1 MGEIKSAWEIAM
13 EKAEKL
19 GKLPPE
25 ELRRQKQEKYAS
37 IGQVLVDKY
46 LGGLDLWQLEVEMDK
61 YSGGERDLVR
71 EMVASKL
78 AQSIDL
84 GSHERLGR
92 IIEGISHF
100 KWGGKV
106 REIGEEIEQL
116 FQEYE
121 QVEQKEKEEMEKSA
135 RGILHQLRISGS
147 AIGSVNPK
155 AIGEWQ
161 QELDRLA
168 QPYRERLELLR
179 QRLLALPSGQVGAG
193 ESA

>member
-25 ELRRQKQEKYAS
+25 ELRRQKEEKYAS
-37 IGQVLVDKY
+37 IGQALVHKY
-46 LGGLDLWQLEVEMDK
+46 LGGLDLWQFGVELDK
-61 YSGGERDLVR
+61 YSGEERTLL
-71 EMVASKL
+71 EEIAISKL

-84 GSHERLGR
+84 ESHERLIR
-92 IIEGISHF
+92 IIDGISYL
-100 KWGGKV
+100 KQGIDI

-116 FQEYE
+116 FREYE
-121 QVEQKEKEEMEKSA
+121 QVEQKEREEMEKSA
-135 RGILHQLRISGS
+135 RGILHRLRISGS
-147 AIGSVNPK
+147 AIGAVNPR

-161 QELDRLA
+161 RELDRIA
-168 QPYRERLELLR
+168 QPYRERLEQLR
-179 QRLLALPSGQVGAG
+179 QRLLDLPSGQTGAQ